1 VSGPLLYLGLDDTD
15 SLERGGTGQLARSL
29 AERLVAAIPGIEIE
43 GVSRHQLLQDPRVPA
58 TRRNRCSCVVV
69 RSAQGRIED
78 VVAFAR
84 DHIRDGS
91 VAGSDPGLCVV
102 VDEAGVGLELVAFG
116 RRAQR
121 ELVDQAAAR
130 RAAAGTDA
138 RAESLGGTG
147 DGVIGA
153 VAAVGLRRT
162 EDDGWLTLWRGIRSL
177 EGTLTVAQLLTEGL
191 DGVED
196 EQGHRLAADQPV
208 ETGGH
213 VRPALRKGRRIL
225 VVRPWGPGRWESL
238 KAGGGGG

>member
-1 VSGPLLYLGLDDTD
+1 VSGTLLYLGLDDTD

-29 AERLVAAIPGIEIE
+29 AERLVAAIPGVAIE

-69 RSAQGRIED
+69 RPAAAPIED
-78 VVAFAR
+78 VTALAR
-84 DHIRDGS
+84 DHIGAAS
-91 VAGSDPGLCVV
+91 VPGSDPGLCVV
-102 VDEAGVGLELVAFG
+102 EEADIGPVLVAFAH
-116 RRAQR
+116 RAKS

-130 RAAAGTDA
+130 RAAAEAGA
-138 RAESLGGTG
+138 RAEALGGTG